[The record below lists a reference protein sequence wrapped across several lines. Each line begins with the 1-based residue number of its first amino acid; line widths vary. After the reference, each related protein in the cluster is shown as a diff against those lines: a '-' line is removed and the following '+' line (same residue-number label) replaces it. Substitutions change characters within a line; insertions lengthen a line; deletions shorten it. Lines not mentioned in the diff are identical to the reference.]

1 MRTAIAALVLVA
13 TASPAGAIGAFACP
27 TEGQTIVVSIGAL
40 TKDGY
45 VYNCIDADFVE
56 PLTPC
61 GMLDRWV
68 LYKDGFGAEIVDDV
82 AKKEDFAN
90 HTGGVLWH
98 EIDGHEMIFTGG
110 YTSPDIGYVEVW
122 SFTSNEVTSEGVLR
136 TGTTET
142 RYACVGFAPQ

>member
-13 TASPAGAIGAFACP
+13 TASPAGAIGGAFACQ
-27 TEGQTIVVSIGAL
+27 TDGQTIVVTIGGLAVGTATSSAAL
-40 TKDGY
+40 ATGRGLALAAARRSVAVPEDE
-45 VYNCIDADFVE
+45 V
-56 PLTPC
+56 
-61 GMLDRWV
+61 
-68 LYKDGFGAEIVDDV
+68 GAEIINDV
-82 AKKEDFAN
+82 AKKEDFAG

-136 TGTTET
+136 TGTTEV
-142 RYACVGFAPQ
+142 RYACVGFAPE